1 MTLDLQLVKGIG
13 KKIAE
18 RMKRNGIDSISKL
31 ASSRVEDLSKIRGI
45 GNSMAKTYIHIAQNY
60 LENMNDRKNEK
71 NLTLNKLN
79 HPLPINSILNTPIR
93 VLDGNLDTSKSY
105 FPHQQPLNQAQ
116 IEKNNSK
123 EVFSRIESNPLTS
136 ARRNEKK
143 SNHLISREFIVVSN
157 RSSNIEEPLD
167 PPYVSNIKEP
177 LDPPYMS
184 NIKEPLDPPNLSN
197 IKEPLDPP
205 NVSNIKEPIDPPNV
219 SNIKEPLDPP
229 NLSNIKEPLDPPN
242 SINQNNSSII
252 SYISSKEAK
261 IETPHKVLS
270 EERKS
275 KKKKRKNVEKIK
287 KNSPYMNKITSSQK
301 ITKKK
306 KNQKTQ
312 TKRKTEKVNYLNTNS
327 SQVIVLE
334 TKPSKLDSKIKERDV
349 SYCKAFFDVET
360 IQKIRFLHLKI
371 KKIEKQVFRGERG
384 YSIRD
389 LELFHE
395 YITLLNINYKTKNQN
410 LILRELDLT
419 LSYYDPIDRVDINI
433 YDIMFECAR
442 TLWVMALFCAN
453 LSEEYESEENWES
466 AIVTMVE
473 CSKSY
478 KAASYFSGAS
488 VNQKNIGSSLNP
500 EYLEFKS
507 EETRILAQ
515 SIAALKEE
523 ATNNFYLASKLYAGL
538 SALSKRLY
546 YLKPHDEKTGIKIQ
560 AQFSYD
566 MGKSCHLIARAIK
579 SSLIEKSRKA
589 PERVNQKLLKANYYY
604 SIAEGLWED
613 LLQNIKDL
621 TKNEKKD
628 IEENLKIV
636 NEIIMENDVEI
647 LDYESVKHIQDPEPI
662 IIVPENLSGHI
673 PKVVDFLRRYP
684 YRDHSVKRLKR
695 FRTIKFEEKITL
707 NKKSELLNRKATL
720 GRLINEL
727 KYLYDNNDIDIDKYM
742 ELLEKYKT
750 KINDL
755 NSAIE
760 TLNIS

>member
-60 LENMNDRKNEK
+60 LENMNGRKNEK

-93 VLDGNLDTSKSY
+93 VLDGNLDTSQSY

-167 PPYVSNIKEP
+167 PPY
-177 LDPPYMS
+177 
-184 NIKEPLDPPNLSN
+184 
-197 IKEPLDPP
+197 
-205 NVSNIKEPIDPPNV
+205 V

-371 KKIEKQVFRGERG
+371 KKIEKQVFRGEGG

-684 YRDHSVKRLKR
+684 YRDHSARRLKR

>member
-1 MTLDLQLVKGIG
+1 MTLDLKLVKGIG

-18 RMKRNGIDSISKL
+18 RMKRKGIDSISKL
-31 ASSRVEDLSKIRGI
+31 ASSKVEDLSKIRGI

-60 LENMNDRKNEK
+60 LKNMNGGKNE
-71 NLTLNKLN
+71 NNFTLNKSN

-93 VLDGNLDTSKSY
+93 ELDGNLGTSQSY
-105 FPHQQPLNQAQ
+105 FPHQKSQNQAQ
-116 IEKNNSK
+116 ENEIEKINSK
-123 EVFSRIESNPLTS
+123 EAFSQVETNAPTS
-136 ARRNEKK
+136 ARTNDKN

-157 RSSNIEEPLD
+157 RSSNR
-167 PPYVSNIKEP
+167 KE
-177 LDPPYMS
+177 
-184 NIKEPLDPPNLSN
+184 I
-197 IKEPLDPP
+197 
-205 NVSNIKEPIDPPNV
+205 
-219 SNIKEPLDPP
+219 
-229 NLSNIKEPLDPPN
+229 LDPPN
-242 SINQNNSSII
+242 SINQNNPSTMSH
-252 SYISSKEAK
+252 ISSKEAK
-261 IETPHKVLS
+261 IETPPKELS
-270 EERKS
+270 EERIS
-275 KKKKRKNVEKIK
+275 KKEKRKKRKNIEKVK
-287 KNSPYMNKITSSQK
+287 KNSPSMNKIAFSK
-301 ITKKK
+301 KNTKKK
-306 KNQKTQ
+306 KNQKAQ
-312 TKRKTEKVNYLNTNS
+312 TMRIKEKVNYLNANS
-327 SQVIVLE
+327 SQVTVLE
-334 TKPSKLDSKIKERDV
+334 TKTSKPDYKIKERDIH
-349 SYCKAFFDVET
+349 YCKTFFDVEKV
-360 IQKIRFLHLKI
+360 QRIRYLHLKI
-371 KKIEKQVFRGERG
+371 KKIETKVFKGEGG

-389 LELFHE
+389 LELFHD

-419 LSYYDPIDRVDINI
+419 LSYYDPIDKLDINI

-453 LSEEYESEENWES
+453 LSEEYESEGSWEN

-488 VNQKNIGSSLNP
+488 VNQRNIGSSLNSD
-500 EYLEFKS
+500 YLEFKS

-523 ATNNFYLASKLYAGL
+523 ATDNLYLASKLYAGL
-538 SALSKRLY
+538 SVLSKRLY
-546 YLKPHDEKTGIKIQ
+546 YLKPHDEKTGMKIQ

-579 SSLIEKSRKA
+579 SSLIEKSKKV

-613 LLQNIKDL
+613 LLQNTKDL

-636 NEIIMENDVEI
+636 NENIMENDVEI
-647 LDYESVKHIQDPEPI
+647 LNYDSVKHIQDPEPI
-662 IIVPENLSGHI
+662 IIVPENLSEHI

-684 YRDHSVKRLKR
+684 YRDHSVSRLKR

-760 TLNIS
+760 MLHM